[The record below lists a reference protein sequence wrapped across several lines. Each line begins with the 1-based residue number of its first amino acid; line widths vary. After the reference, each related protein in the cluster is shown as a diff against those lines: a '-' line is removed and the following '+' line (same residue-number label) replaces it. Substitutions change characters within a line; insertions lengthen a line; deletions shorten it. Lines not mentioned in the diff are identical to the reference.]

1 MLFQRRKDTDRAD
14 QRLQMQQS
22 ERNEGRHR
30 REDEAIEQSQ
40 AIGNKK
46 DQDQDITNGYWLER
60 GDC

>member
-1 MLFQRRKDTDRAD
+1 LLFQRRKDTDRAD

-46 DQDQDITNGYWLER
+46 DQDQDITNGY
-60 GDC
+60 